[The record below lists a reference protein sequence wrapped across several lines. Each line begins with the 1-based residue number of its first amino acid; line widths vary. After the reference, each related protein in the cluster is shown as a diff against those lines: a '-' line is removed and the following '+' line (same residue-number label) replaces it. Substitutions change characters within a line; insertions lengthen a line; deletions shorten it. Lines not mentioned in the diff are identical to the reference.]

1 MRIVLIA
8 ALAAV
13 LSAGSGRLAIA
24 DDSAEEALYGRY
36 HQAIEAAK
44 LCRNL
49 TFDQDAHS
57 SMATVIHAKINH
69 KIGAKRL
76 SLLTAAQAEA
86 QGKVERQ
93 GCAGDEVTALLAL
106 FDADLAPALR

>member
-1 MRIVLIA
+1 MRIALIA
-8 ALAAV
+8 ALSLA
-13 LSAGSGRLAIA
+13 LSAGVGQDVRA

-49 TFDQDAHS
+49 TFDQAAHS

-86 QGKVERQ
+86 QETVERQ
-93 GCAGDEVTALLAL
+93 GCSGDDVTALLAL